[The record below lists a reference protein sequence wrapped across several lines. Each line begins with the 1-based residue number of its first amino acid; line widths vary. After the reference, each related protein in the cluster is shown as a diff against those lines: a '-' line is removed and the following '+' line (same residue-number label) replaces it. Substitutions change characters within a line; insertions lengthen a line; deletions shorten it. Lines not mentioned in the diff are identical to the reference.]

1 MPASELKSVVHTLIQ
16 ITDSH
21 LFAEPEGNLLG
32 LPTRESLKAVV
43 ELAAL
48 ENPDACLVLATGDIS
63 QDATLESYQ
72 HFVHQIGLIDAP
84 MRWLPGNH
92 DEALVQLQAAAG
104 ADWSQPV
111 TDLPGWR
118 IIMLDS
124 SVSGAVFGQ
133 LLPGQLQLLEEALR
147 SAGER
152 HVLVCMHHHPVPID
166 CRWLDNLGLRNA
178 DELFGV
184 LDACPRVRGILWG
197 HIHQELDVERNGVRL
212 LATPSTCIQ
221 FAPRSDDFA
230 LDHLLP
236 GYRWLRLHADGR
248 IETGVSRLRQLDYEI
263 DFSQDG
269 Y

>member
-1 MPASELKSVVHTLIQ
+1 MPASVLKSDVQTLIQ

-21 LFAEPEGNLLG
+21 LFAEPAGNLLG
-32 LPTRESLKAVV
+32 LPTRASLEAVV
-43 ELAAL
+43 QLAAL
-48 ENPDACLVLATGDIS
+48 EHPDTRLVLATGDIS

-72 HFVHQIGLIDAP
+72 HFVQQIGLINAP

-92 DEALVQLQAAAG
+92 DEAQVQLQASAG

-133 LLPGQLQLLEEALR
+133 LLPEQLQLLDDALS

-152 HVLVCMHHHPVPID
+152 HVLVCMHHHPVPIS

-178 DELFGV
+178 DAFFSV
-184 LDACPRVRGILWG
+184 LDRFANVRAVLWG
-197 HIHQELDVERNGVRL
+197 HIHQELDIERQGVRL

-221 FAPRSDDFA
+221 FAPHSDEFA
-230 LDHLLP
+230 LDRLLP
-236 GYRWLRLHADGR
+236 GYRWLRLHANGR
-248 IETGVSRLRQLDYEI
+248 IETGVSRLQQLDYTI
-263 DFSQDG
+263 DFSQNG